1 MGVLFLTQNTVELQ
15 ILLFVNKQTFKE
27 NPFPS
32 VSYCVVWRTSA
43 LEISLI

>member
-27 NPFPS
+27 NLFPS
-32 VSYCVVWRTSA
+32 VPSCVVW
-43 LEISLI
+43 